1 MRIARLDETI
11 SLTDRKL
18 VKASSYPVVNFFAAY
33 GFNYPNYLFFPPNPN
48 WYSLGRVGVEASFS
62 ISNLFKNRTRVHIS
76 DKRIEEQNVTTEI
89 LKNKITDNI
98 FRQYMQYRE
107 IEDKL
112 PVTEKAGV
120 QATENYRIVKLKYL
134 NQLALITDMVDADN
148 ALLEARFNIIST
160 RIDALMKYYELLY
173 ASGLLNP

>member
-1 MRIARLDETI
+1 
-11 SLTDRKL
+11 
-18 VKASSYPVVNFFAAY
+18 
-33 GFNYPNYLFFPPNPN
+33 
-48 WYSLGRVGVEASFS
+48 VGVEASFS
-62 ISNLFKNRTRVHIS
+62 ISNLYKNRTRVHIS